1 MNISYYNEYFG
12 ISVANMNGMSTIMVR
27 VSSTEGFE
35 DQNLLMQ
42 DSKLLNKKE
51 EIPYKTQ
58 SNQNTSIKNQQK

>member
-1 MNISYYNEYFG
+1 
-12 ISVANMNGMSTIMVR
+12 VANMNGMSTIMVR